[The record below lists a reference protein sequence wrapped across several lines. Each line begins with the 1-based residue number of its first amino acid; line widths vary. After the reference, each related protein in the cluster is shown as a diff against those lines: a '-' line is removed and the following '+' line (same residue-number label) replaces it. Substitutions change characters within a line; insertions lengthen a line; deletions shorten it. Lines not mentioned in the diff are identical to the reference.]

1 MPTQQ
6 EMQRLVERMRI
17 EMSDIARAHGRS
29 ANLPAPTESAA
40 AVSVDD
46 IATQFAP
53 TRIGTQTMEQVQR
66 IQRCLDCATANISSD
81 FVPADSSDVSD
92 QIRKGQAIGA
102 EVNRMLGEAWQ
113 IDLELRLEVDSL
125 RERLAEEENH
135 EPCAYAAEQKAV
147 LLEKLILL
155 VFISLLLEA
164 AKLCLLIVIQ
174 LLVVSRD
181 LLATA
186 YNALAGASSA
196 LEAAARTAIANGT
209 IIPLGTAP
217 NLDGR
222 LALTFVDNAALGVAL
237 GAFRAQIPNLNALV
251 GASNQVLTDALA
263 RLPRCLALQEL
274 ARRLASRFLEVERIL
289 QPPRVEG

>member
-1 MPTQQ
+1 
-6 EMQRLVERMRI
+6 MRI

-81 FVPADSSDVSD
+81 FVPADASDVSD

-113 IDLELRLEVDSL
+113 IDLELRSEVDSL
-125 RERLAEEENH
+125 RERLAEGEHH
-135 EPCAYAAEQKAV
+135 ELGVYVAEQKAV

-222 LALTFVDNAALGVAL
+222 LALTFVDNAALAAAL

-251 GASNQVLTDALA
+251 GTSNQALTDALA
-263 RLPRCLALQEL
+263 LLPRCLALQEL
-274 ARRLASRFLEVERIL
+274 ARRLAARFLEVERTL